1 MMMSSAAVHILLS
14 VFLGL
19 VHAHAELSTAI
30 ISDQTKEISTSLAY
44 VNPGVKVSSGDNSP
58 HPFSPD
64 TSATAS
70 SSGQIYIIVDQ
81 MPAPVGGMQ
90 AVYERMS
97 YPDSARQA
105 GIQGRVVVEF
115 IVNTH
120 GEVVNPVILHGQGG
134 GLNEIVL
141 ERIKGVL
148 FEPGVHDGEVVSVRM
163 QFPVLFRLEP
173 YPDTIAQNNVLPEVL
188 DFDALHI
195 LNLDKMPEP
204 IGGMAA
210 IYQNVRYPESARIG
224 GFEGRVEIKI
234 TIDERGYVVK
244 QEVVKSVGGGL
255 DEAAMYALSR
265 TRFSPATFNGEP
277 VAVSFTMPVVFRL
290 NYGSH
295 NPVRHVINR
304 NRNRSLYRSRN

>member
-1 MMMSSAAVHILLS
+1 MMSSAAVHILLS
-14 VFLGL
+14 VFLAL

-30 ISDQTKEISTSLAY
+30 ISDQTEEISTSLAY

-58 HPFSPD
+58 HPCSPD

-70 SSGQIYIIVDQ
+70 SSEQIYIIVDQ

-141 ERIKGVL
+141 EGIKGVL
-148 FEPGVHDGEVVSVRM
+148 FEPV
-163 QFPVLFRLEP
+163 
-173 YPDTIAQNNVLPEVL
+173 
-188 DFDALHI
+188 
-195 LNLDKMPEP
+195 
-204 IGGMAA
+204 AA
-210 IYQNVRYPESARIG
+210 
-224 GFEGRVEIKI
+224 
-234 TIDERGYVVK
+234 
-244 QEVVKSVGGGL
+244 
-255 DEAAMYALSR
+255 
-265 TRFSPATFNGEP
+265 
-277 VAVSFTMPVVFRL
+277 SFTMPVVFRL

-295 NPVRHVINR
+295 NPVRHEINR